1 MGIIDFVF
9 PKRCLN
15 CGVSGFYICNSC
27 LGLVDRAFCKCI
39 YCGNYSYWG
48 RTHKSCNRRG
58 RIDGAFAI
66 WRYEGVV
73 RKALLKFKY
82 SFSYD
87 IVDELVKRSINDIK
101 NYPFNLGSVLS
112 TSVPMKSGKERWRG
126 FNQASLI
133 GVKVAYEMGWKFD
146 DDILIKTKNTRS
158 QAGLVRRERIKNL
171 RGAFEINNKYKKN
184 FKEYDSL
191 VVFDD
196 VLTTG
201 STIRE
206 CGEVL
211 KKAGAKVVWGI
222 TIAS

>member
-1 MGIIDFVF
+1 M
-9 PKRCLN
+9 
-15 CGVSGFYICNSC
+15 
-27 LGLVDRAFCKCI
+27 
-39 YCGNYSYWG
+39 
-48 RTHKSCNRRG
+48 
-58 RIDGAFAI
+58 
-66 WRYEGVV
+66 V